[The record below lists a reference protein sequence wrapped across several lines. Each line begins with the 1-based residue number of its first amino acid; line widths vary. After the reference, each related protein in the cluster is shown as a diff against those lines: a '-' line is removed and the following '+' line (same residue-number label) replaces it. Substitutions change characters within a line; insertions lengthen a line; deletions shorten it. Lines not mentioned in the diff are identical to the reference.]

1 MLQSSKSNNKKS
13 KNKEGNFEPGKRMI
27 EENID
32 KEPTMEEIFDIA
44 TNYYLDSIDI
54 EREEDSKLKERLKKL
69 LKIEDDNIVIF
80 TPQFIFA
87 KNLRI
92 IIKDKRINQN
102 EFEEKYKLGKKMLS
116 KYING
121 HQFPDINTMCKIAYG
136 LNMSV
141 YQLLSMS
148 QFTSMPVDEINK
160 ITGLSEKAMWVL
172 FSLHHNNP
180 ECEELTNSIPVSNV
194 HKMKIDIFNSLIEDN
209 ANFLNFLSRLEQ
221 YTKLKS
227 KLQKIEKE
235 DDEYTKKE
243 KKKNNREIKD
253 KLLRIKR
260 RII

>member
-102 EFEEKYKLGKKMLS
+102 EFEEKYKLGKKM
-116 KYING
+116 
-121 HQFPDINTMCKIAYG
+121 
-136 LNMSV
+136 
-141 YQLLSMS
+141 
-148 QFTSMPVDEINK
+148 
-160 ITGLSEKAMWVL
+160 
-172 FSLHHNNP
+172 
-180 ECEELTNSIPVSNV
+180 
-194 HKMKIDIFNSLIEDN
+194 
-209 ANFLNFLSRLEQ
+209 
-221 YTKLKS
+221 
-227 KLQKIEKE
+227 
-235 DDEYTKKE
+235 
-243 KKKNNREIKD
+243 
-253 KLLRIKR
+253 
-260 RII
+260 